1 MYPLCY
7 VGRIS
12 FSISIPENL
21 LSLLAACGFD
31 TLDTFK
37 KCFRIKW
44 NAFAFTAREY
54 SKAAQTV
61 NYVALVN
68 IKGVVKIVSL
78 EYFLIAEN
86 ENSVLYIAKEIQC
99 SENWTIFPERECS
112 QLMRVMKVVNIT

>member
-1 MYPLCY
+1 MHKNWKELYPLCY

-12 FSISIPENL
+12 FCISIPENL
-21 LSLLAACGFD
+21 VSLLAACGFD

-37 KCFRIKW
+37 K
-44 NAFAFTAREY
+44 FAFTGREY

-78 EYFLIAEN
+78 EYFLVAEN
-86 ENSVLYIAKEIQC
+86 ENSVLYIAKEIQR
-99 SENWTIFPERECS
+99 SDNWTLF
-112 QLMRVMKVVNIT
+112 QNGNVVN